1 MAAILFC
8 RSQPKPMRGLDLK
21 QNELFSYTTLEQRI
35 PNDHPL
41 RPLRG
46 LVDTVLASMDRD
58 FDGLYSTLGRASIA
72 PERLLC
78 ASLLQVIYTIRS
90 ERQLVEQI
98 DFNLLFR
105 WFVGLS
111 MDERMWDHSTFSQNR
126 DRLFNQDVARLFFQ
140 RIKSLAAWSEYA
152 SNEHFSVDGTLID
165 AWASHKS
172 FIKKDGGDPPEDGTR
187 NPDADFKGE
196 KRSNATHQST
206 SDPEARLARKS
217 NGDASRL
224 AHMAHTMMEH
234 RNGLIVDVECTE
246 FNGRAEVEAAL
257 EMLERT
263 AKPGST
269 VGADKNYDQKRF
281 VQRAR
286 ELKVTPHV
294 AQKRKGSA
302 IDGRTTRHPG
312 YAASQKIRKRIEEGF
327 GWLKTVG
334 GLRKTKLIGRAK
346 LSAQL
351 LLGFSVYN
359 LIRLG
364 SLSGWWRGSHV

>member
-1 MAAILFC
+1 
-8 RSQPKPMRGLDLK
+8 
-21 QNELFSYTTLEQRI
+21 
-35 PNDHPL
+35 
-41 RPLRG
+41 
-46 LVDTVLASMDRD
+46 
-58 FDGLYSTLGRASIA
+58 
-72 PERLLC
+72 
-78 ASLLQVIYTIRS
+78 
-90 ERQLVEQI
+90 
-98 DFNLLFR
+98 
-105 WFVGLS
+105 
-111 MDERMWDHSTFSQNR
+111 MWDHSTFSQNR

-165 AWASHKS
+165 AWASHKV
-172 FIKKDGGDPPEDGTR
+172 FYQEGWRRPTGGWHAQPR
-187 NPDADFKGE
+187 CRLQGE

-246 FNGRAEVEAAL
+246 FNGRTEVEAAL

-263 AKPGST
+263 AEPGST
-269 VGADKNYDQKRF
+269 VGADKNYDQKAF
-281 VQRAR
+281 RAEGAR
-286 ELKVTPHV
+286 AESDT
-294 AQKRKGSA
+294 ACGAERKGSA

-351 LLGFSVYN
+351 LLGS
-359 LIRLG
+359 R
-364 SLSGWWRGSHV
+364 STT